1 MTGERVPEPA
11 ASTAH
16 ESHGPHEPGT
26 GEIPFG
32 IRPPEDV
39 AARMRERGWW
49 RDRSIIQDLL
59 DTAAE
64 HPEAP
69 AVVAARTDA
78 TDPVTISYAQLAG
91 HAERFGAALLSLGIR
106 RGDRVAFQFP
116 GWWEAAALTLAC
128 AWTGAVAVPL
138 LPTMRSREV
147 ERLLRVTGA
156 SLCVVPDTWNGYD
169 YAAVLEEIAPGL
181 PELRHRAVYGDK
193 VPDGAVDFAA
203 YFLHTAH
210 EDRLAQLIE
219 VPSGP
224 DLDSVILVM
233 FTSGTTGE
241 RKAVLHTENTLHAGT
256 AAAAG
261 AAERGWDKGEV
272 FCSPHPVSG
281 LAGLLYCLW
290 GPILAQ
296 GTGVYLDT
304 WNAAEQLKLMAKARV
319 TQVFAAPPFAAQLVE
334 AQRADP
340 HELPDLRFVMCG
352 GAPVV
357 PKLVADVTDAFSVP
371 VRTCWGMTEL
381 GMGIRTPEGGPPLG
395 AVRSDGRPLAGL
407 EISLREVPG
416 EDGVHRLWVRGP
428 SVCVAVWSPGA
439 DGGVAQPT
447 WTRDEGWMDTGDLVR
462 DDGAGGVRFEGRAS
476 RRVGGPYMIPV
487 ADVEGEILH
496 HPDVREAV
504 IIGYSGEDGQEHACA
519 VLAPRADR
527 TPDLAELRAFLAGR
541 GMTEWYIPERVVGV
555 AELPKNENGKVL
567 VGELR
572 PLLA

>member
-1 MTGERVPEPA
+1 MASAA
-11 ASTAH
+11 ASG
-16 ESHGPHEPGT
+16 SREPRAT
-26 GEIPFG
+26 DIPFG
-32 IRPPEDV
+32 VRPPDSV

-49 RDRSIIQDLL
+49 RDRSIVRDLL

-64 HPEAP
+64 HPDAP
-69 AVVAARTDA
+69 AIVAARTDA
-78 TDPVTISYAQLAG
+78 SDPVTITYAQLAG
-91 HAERFGAALLSLGIR
+91 HAERFAAALLSLGIR
-106 RGDRVAFQFP
+106 RGDRVAFQLP

-147 ERLLRVTGA
+147 ERLLQVTGA
-156 SLCVVPDTWNGYD
+156 SLCVVPDTWGGQD
-169 YAAVLEEIAPGL
+169 YAAVLDDIAPRL
-181 PELRHRAVYGDK
+181 PALRHRVVYGEK
-193 VPDGAVDFAA
+193 VHEGAVDFAT
-203 YFLHTAH
+203 YFLHTVH
-210 EDRLAQLIE
+210 EARLPEPIQ
-219 VPSGP
+219 VPSGR

-241 RKAVLHTENTLHAGT
+241 RKAVLHTENTLYAGT

-261 AAERGWDKGEV
+261 VAERGWDTGEV
-272 FCSPHPVSG
+272 FCSPHPISG

-304 WNAAEQLKLMAKARV
+304 WNPAEQLELMAKADA

-334 AQRADP
+334 AQRAQP
-340 HELPDLRFVMCG
+340 RKLPALRFIMCG

-357 PKLVADVTDAFSVP
+357 EKLVADVTGAFSVP

-381 GMGIRTPEGGPPLG
+381 GMGIRTPEGASPTG

-407 EISLREVPG
+407 EISLRAVPG
-416 EDGVHRLWVRGP
+416 DDDVYRLWVRGP
-428 SVCVAVWSPGA
+428 SVCVAVWAPGV
-439 DGGVAQPT
+439 DGGASLAT

-462 DDGAGGVRFEGRAS
+462 DDGAGGVHFEGRAS

-496 HPDVREAV
+496 HPDVREVV

-527 TPDLAELRAFLAGR
+527 TPALAELRAFLSGR
-541 GMTEWYIPERVVGV
+541 GMTEWYIPERVLEV

-567 VGELR
+567 VEQLR
-572 PLLA
+572 PLLG